1 MSLSLSLSL
10 SLPLSLSL
18 LHSLSL
24 TPTPTPFLT
33 LTLTTSVTTRTHCTG
48 TAAPFKGA
56 TDKVKIQIACF
67 LHRELPIRLAH
78 RAANLANTEQFK
90 GNKHVE
96 NVISWYRTSFKAL
109 RACAAPTDIAKEE
122 VFAKTLMDMYD
133 ICVYVYV
140 YVYISLSLSVLSLIL
155 TTSHLVHNFYCH
167 HDYYYRYERHSHTL
181 ITMAMAAHE
190 LRR

>member
-1 MSLSLSLSL
+1 MSLSLALSLSLSL

-18 LHSLSL
+18 SHLLSL
-24 TPTPTPFLT
+24 TPTPTHILT

-56 TDKVKIQIACF
+56 TAKVKIQIACF

-78 RAANLANTEQFK
+78 RAADLANTEQFK

-122 VFAKTLMDMYD
+122 VFAKTLMDMYG
-133 ICVYVYV
+133 IYVYV
-140 YVYISLSLSVLSLIL
+140 YVSLSLSLCFSLCL
-155 TTSHLVHNFYCH
+155 CLFYLL
-167 HDYYYRYERHSHTL
+167 Y
-181 ITMAMAAHE
+181 
-190 LRR
+190 